1 MNGTSGKLIFKAFFS
16 IAWILV
22 LLGCGEKIQ
31 PGNRTGDSAPAV
43 RATTAVA
50 EISGQSV
57 VYEAVGTVTA
67 RTKAVLS
74 AKIMGTVTAVHVR
87 ESDRVTEGQLLIEID
102 PRAVSAQRKQAE
114 AGLAEAKKAYEAAVA
129 ARDSAA
135 SMAELAKATYDR
147 YVNLMKNESA
157 SKQEFDE
164 VAARHRQAEAGLNQA
179 KAMVE
184 AVAEKVRQAEAAVAA
199 SRVMDS
205 DSHILA
211 PYEGVIT
218 QRFVDPGSLAA
229 PGSPLLAIRA
239 VSGHRVDLILP
250 EHLTPLVKPGLS
262 VALSIPALSQPQ
274 LTGTVMTI
282 VPFSDPASRSFV
294 AQVDIPAVAGLQEGQ
309 YAKGR
314 LDIGKAERLMIPQT
328 ALIRRGQLTG
338 VYWID
343 PERRARFRLVRT
355 GSVEGASV
363 EVLSGLK
370 PGDRVVREPHAQIV
384 DGVLV
389 EGVS

>member
-1 MNGTSGKLIFKAFFS
+1 MNGTSGKCISKAFLS
-16 IAWILV
+16 VALILF
-22 LLGCGEKIQ
+22 LWGCGEKIQ
-31 PGNRTGDSAPAV
+31 PGNRSAASAPAV
-43 RATTAVA
+43 KAKTAVA
-50 EISGQSV
+50 DMSGQAV

-87 ESDRVTEGQLLIEID
+87 ESDRVTEGQLLLEID
-102 PRAVSAQRKQAE
+102 PRTVSAQRKQAE
-114 AGLAEAKKAYEAAVA
+114 AGLAEAKKAFEAAVA

-135 SMAELAKATYDR
+135 SMAELARATYDR

-199 SRVMDS
+199 SRVMDG
-205 DSHILA
+205 DSHITA

-229 PGSPLLAIRA
+229 PGAPLLAIRA
-239 VSGHRVDLILP
+239 VSGHRVDLTLP

-262 VALSIPALSQPQ
+262 VALTIPALPQPQ
-274 LTGTVMTI
+274 ITGTVMTI
-282 VPFSDPASRSFV
+282 VPFSDSASRSFV
-294 AQVDIPAVAGLQEGQ
+294 AQVDIPAVSGLQEGQ
-309 YAKGR
+309 YARGR
-314 LDIGKAERLMIPQT
+314 LEIGKAERLMIPAN

-343 PERRARFRLVRT
+343 SERKARFRLVRT
-355 GSVEGASV
+355 GSIEGADI
-363 EVLSGLK
+363 EILSGLK
-370 PGDRVVREPHAQIV
+370 PGDRYILEPDARIV
-384 DGVLV
+384 DGAPV
-389 EGVS
+389 EGLS

>member
-1 MNGTSGKLIFKAFFS
+1 MNGKSGNSISKAFFS
-16 IAWILV
+16 LALIFV

-31 PGNRTGDSAPAV
+31 PGNKGAASATAV
-43 RATTAVA
+43 RASTAVA
-50 EISGQSV
+50 ELSAQAV
-57 VYEAVGTVTA
+57 VHEAVGTVTA

-87 ESDRVTEGQLLIEID
+87 ESDRVTEGQLLMEID
-102 PRAVSAQRKQAE
+102 PRTVSAQRKQAE
-114 AGLAEAKKAYEAAVA
+114 AGLAEARKAHEAAIA

-157 SKQEFDE
+157 SRQEFDE
-164 VAARHRQAEAGLNQA
+164 VAARYRQAEAGLNQA

-205 DSHILA
+205 DSHITA
-211 PYEGVIT
+211 PYEGVVT

-239 VSGHRVDLILP
+239 VSGHRVDLTLP

-262 VALSIPALSQPQ
+262 VMLTIPALSQPQ
-274 LTGTVMTI
+274 ITGRVMTI
-282 VPFSDPASRSFV
+282 VPFSDPASRSFI
-294 AQVDIPAVAGLQEGQ
+294 AQIDIPAVAGLQEGQ
-309 YAKGR
+309 YARGR
-314 LDIGKAERLMIPQT
+314 LEIGKSERLMIPHN
-328 ALIRRGQLTG
+328 ALIKRGQLTG

-343 PERRARFRLVRT
+343 PERKARFRLVRT
-355 GSVEGASV
+355 GAVEGSDV
-363 EVLSGLK
+363 EILSGLK
-370 PGDRVVREPHAQIV
+370 PGDRYIREPNAQIV
-384 DGVLV
+384 DGALV
-389 EGVS
+389 EGLS